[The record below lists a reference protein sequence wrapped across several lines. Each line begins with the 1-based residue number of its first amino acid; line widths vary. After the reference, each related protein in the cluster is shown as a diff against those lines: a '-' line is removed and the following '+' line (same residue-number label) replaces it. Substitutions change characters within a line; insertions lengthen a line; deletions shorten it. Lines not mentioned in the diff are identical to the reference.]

1 MSNELTPVWEFPEF
15 AAMVDNLISM
25 YIEYSGMLGYFD
37 VLEYKW
43 EDLGAGEMF
52 ARIRVEDS
60 GEEYLINAATIEK
73 GFENL
78 KNGDLVNAAKKEWIV
93 SRIIRAKAGDE
104 DADDFDL
111 EDADIIIQAG
121 IFGQLVYG

>member
-1 MSNELTPVWEFPEF
+1 MNNEF
-15 AAMVDNLISM
+15 AEMVDNLISM
-25 YIEYSGMLGYFD
+25 YIEYSEMLGGYFE

-43 EDLGAGEMF
+43 ENLGTGEMF
-52 ARIRVEDS
+52 ARIRIEDD
-60 GEEYLINAATIEK
+60 GAEYLINAATIEK

-93 SRIIRAKAGDE
+93 SRIARAKLGDE

-111 EDADIIIQAG
+111 EDADIVIQAG
-121 IFGQLVYG
+121 IFNALVYG